1 VHNPRSGIV
10 LVNGCGDRAGAIS
23 PVSCVVANLA
33 HGLRRQGTPVL
44 VFFCGLHTGDELRG
58 PGGLLRCLVAQLVV
72 VLLDKGWMEEGECV
86 GGRMEDLGGLFGR
99 LMELVPEGRG
109 VWCLVDGAGYVEGGE
124 WQRDWERVVEV
135 LGRVVREGGRSWFK
149 LLITSA
155 GLSRGLGNI
164 EHQRVN
170 LRGGQMG

>member
-1 VHNPRSGIV
+1 MHNPRSGIV

-23 PVSCVVANLA
+23 PVSCVVVNLA

-44 VFFCGLHTGDELRG
+44 VFFCGLHTGDELRS

-99 LMELVPEGRG
+99 LMELVPEGCVVFGGRGWVRGGRG
-109 VWCLVDGAGYVEGGE
+109 VAARLGEGCGGAWEGC
-124 WQRDWERVVEV
+124 
-135 LGRVVREGGRSWFK
+135 EGGRTELVQVADHECGVESG
-149 LLITSA
+149 A
-155 GLSRGLGNI
+155 G
-164 EHQRVN
+164 EY
-170 LRGGQMG
+170 

>member
-1 VHNPRSGIV
+1 
-10 LVNGCGDRAGAIS
+10 
-23 PVSCVVANLA
+23 
-33 HGLRRQGTPVL
+33 
-44 VFFCGLHTGDELRG
+44 
-58 PGGLLRCLVAQLVV
+58 
-72 VLLDKGWMEEGECV
+72 M
-86 GGRMEDLGGLFGR
+86 
-99 LMELVPEGRG
+99 
-109 VWCLVDGAGYVEGGE
+109 WCLVDGAGYVEGGE